1 MEAISVLPAVVL
13 AVSLLKILRILL
25 VVVVAVEDLAAHL
38 QTEALVE
45 PVVFTAAA
53 AVAVDHVPRHLP
65 AAQVEPVRT
74 ASVG

>member
-1 MEAISVLPAVVL
+1 MSAAVLV
-13 AVSLLKILRILL
+13 VSLLKTLRILL

-53 AVAVDHVPRHLP
+53 AAVVDHVPRHLP